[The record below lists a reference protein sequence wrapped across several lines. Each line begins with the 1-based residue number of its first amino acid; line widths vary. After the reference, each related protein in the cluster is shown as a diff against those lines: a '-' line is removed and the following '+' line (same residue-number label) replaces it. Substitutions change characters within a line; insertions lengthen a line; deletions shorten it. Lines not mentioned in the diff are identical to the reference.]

1 MLCDLVEAFA
11 QEKELPRVK
20 SIGSQAVAERVHAD
34 FKGDECP
41 DL

>member
-41 DL
+41 AL